1 MFRTAYSL
9 VTPTIVTRNRIPRLT
24 KVHAFGDFD
33 ASGT

>member
-9 VTPTIVTRNRIPRLT
+9 VTPNECDKEPPRLT
-24 KVHAFGDFD
+24 KVNAFGDFD